1 MAVTTLI
8 AKDVN
13 SSKLARCYV
22 TIDGQRYLL
31 MMGKSLEAN
40 VEIEKQEVPILG
52 RSGKGHK
59 STSWNGTGSMTI
71 YYVTSIFTKLMKKYK
86 DEQKET
92 FFDIQVINED
102 PTSASNKSDIT
113 LKDCSIDGG
122 LIAAFDA
129 DGDWL
134 EQDID
139 FTFEDYVIAQEFDE
153 LNGMA

>member
-1 MAVTTLI
+1 
-8 AKDVN
+8 
-13 SSKLARCYV
+13 
-22 TIDGQRYLL
+22 
-31 MMGKSLEAN
+31 
-40 VEIEKQEVPILG
+40 
-52 RSGKGHK
+52 
-59 STSWNGTGSMTI
+59 MTI
-71 YYVTSIFTKLMKKYK
+71 YYVTSIFTKLMKKFK

-153 LNGMA
+153 LSGMT